1 MNYLQRTRLLLFITL
16 SLQLPRKR
24 SPGRHIL
31 SWQESSLV
39 DQTCV
44 CSGMAKQPGQAQ
56 GRGWHCSETLINHSA
71 NGTHGERL
79 CWEMSPEN
87 GESGRRECPA
97 VGSESALG
105 PKRVSNL
112 VLATYQLCDFRGK
125 LPNLPQAQR
134 PCLQNGNTF

>member
-24 SPGRHIL
+24 SLGRHIL

-44 CSGMAKQPGQAQ
+44 CSGMAKQPGQ
-56 GRGWHCSETLINHSA
+56 
-71 NGTHGERL
+71 ERL
-79 CWEMSPEN
+79 ALLRNPHQSLSKWDLWLKSLL
-87 GESGRRECPA
+87 GDESREWKEWWREYCA

-105 PKRVSNL
+105 PKTASFL
-112 VLATYQLCDFRGK
+112 SLQYIVLAVLA
-125 LPNLPQAQR
+125 L
-134 PCLQNGNTF
+134 